1 MTKTIPDL
9 LSDLTPAQREAV
21 THFEGPLLILAGPG
35 SGKTR
40 VITRRVAWLL
50 QQGVRPGNIL
60 AITFT
65 NKAASE
71 MRQRVEA
78 LAPASGV
85 WISTFHSFGARLL
98 RQYADRLQI
107 DRHFTIYDQDDR
119 ARIAKMALE
128 DAGLPHVRITPDS
141 IAAAISK
148 AKNQLLGP
156 DGYAKQARDF
166 YEKTVA
172 AIYPLYEKRLREAN
186 AFDFDDLLY
195 WPALAL
201 KHDPELGAELDARFR
216 FVLIDE
222 YQDTNH
228 AQYALARALSIDYP
242 NLCVVGDPDQ
252 SIYKFRGSD
261 IRNILDFE
269 RDFPDARVLRLS
281 TNYRST
287 KAILHA
293 AGCLIAHN
301 RQRKPMELFTDN
313 PQGRAVTVLTFDTGV
328 DEAEGIA
335 RRIRKEVEAGQRRYR
350 DFAVFLRINALSRGL
365 ETAFIKERVPHQI
378 VRGLAFFERKENRDI
393 LAYLRLMVNP
403 RDDLSFLRI
412 VNEPPR
418 GIGKVSLDHL
428 RDYAGPR
435 ELSLLSAAG
444 EAGKI
449 KALKGKAAAALQ
461 DFHRLIHDLRQ
472 LLEAPPDEVIRQV
485 LDRSGYRDMLRH
497 SDDDADQERLANIEE
512 LITAAKQFA
521 ASPLPSSERGGEEE
535 GHTIGAF
542 LESITLASD
551 VDSWDERQDCV
562 SIMTLHAAKG
572 LEFPIVYM
580 VAVEQGLLPHER
592 SIARPDEL
600 EEERRLAFVGMTR
613 AKEELYLCHARSR
626 EFRGQTVYPVESMF
640 FRELP
645 TEAIEQI
652 DGGGRSISAFEEW
665 RKGGGAAAEQGW
677 YDAGVRPKPASLPP
691 RLAANHPDQGFVK
704 GMLVRHG
711 TYGMGRIV
719 EVSGQG
725 AHRRVKI
732 RFSTAGERT
741 FLADKA
747 NLEIVGTK

>member
-1 MTKTIPDL
+1 MTHNAEQDL

-40 VITRRVAWLL
+40 VITRRVVWLL

-65 NKAASE
+65 NKAAGE

-78 LAPASGV
+78 LVPGSRV
-85 WISTFHSFGARLL
+85 WISTFHSFGAKLL
-98 RQYADRLQI
+98 RLYGERLALDRN
-107 DRHFTIYDQDDR
+107 FTIYDQNDR

-128 DAGLPHVRITPDS
+128 DAGLANGRISPDS
-141 IAAAISK
+141 ISAAISK

-156 DGYAKQARDF
+156 ERYAERARDF
-166 YEKTVA
+166 YEKNVA
-172 AIYPLYEKRLREAN
+172 GIYPMYEKRLREAN
-186 AFDFDDLLY
+186 ALDFDDLLY

-201 KHDPELGAELDARFR
+201 KHDQELRAELDARFR

-228 AQYALARALSIDYP
+228 AQYAIARGLSIDNP

-252 SIYKFRGSD
+252 SIYRFRGSD

-269 RDFPDARVLRLS
+269 RDFPNARILRLN

-287 KAILHA
+287 KTILQA
-293 AGCLIAHN
+293 AGHLIAHN
-301 RQRKPMELFTDN
+301 RQRKPMDLFTDN
-313 PQGRAVTVLTFDTGV
+313 PQGQPVTVLTFDTGL
-328 DEAEGIA
+328 DEADGIA
-335 RRIRKEVEAGQRRYR
+335 RRIREAVESGKRAYR
-350 DFAVFLRINALSRGL
+350 DFAVFLRVNALSRGL
-365 ETAFIKERVPHQI
+365 ETAFVQQRVPHQI

-412 VNEPPR
+412 VNEPTR

-428 RDYAGPR
+428 REYAEPR
-435 ELSLLSAAG
+435 EMSLLSAAG
-444 EAGKI
+444 EASKI
-449 KALKGKAAAALQ
+449 KAIKGKAVSALQ
-461 DFHRLIHDLRQ
+461 DFHRLISELRQ
-472 LLEAPPDEVIRQV
+472 VLEAPPDEVIRQV
-485 LDRSGYRDMLRH
+485 IDRSGYRDMLRR
-497 SDDDADQERLANIEE
+497 SDDEADQERLANIEE

-521 ASPLPSSERGGEEE
+521 AEDGSR
-535 GHTIGAF
+535 TIGDF
-542 LESITLASD
+542 LENITLASD
-551 VDSWDERQDCV
+551 VDSWDEQQDCV

-572 LEFPIVYM
+572 LEFSVVYIT
-580 VAVEQGLLPHER
+580 AVEQGLLPHER
-592 SIARPDEL
+592 SIAHNEEL

-645 TEAIEQI
+645 TEAIEHI
-652 DGGGRSISAFEEW
+652 DSTGGYGAPAAFEQW
-665 RKGGGAAAEQGW
+665 RGGGAAAEQGW
-677 YDAGVRPKPASLPP
+677 HDAGVRPRPASTAP
-691 RLAANHPDQGFVK
+691 RTPANGDEKGFVE
-704 GMLVRHG
+704 GMLVRHAS
-711 TYGMGRIV
+711 YGMGRIV

-725 AHRRVKI
+725 SLRRVKI

-741 FLADKA
+741 FIADKVT
-747 NLEIVGTK
+747 LEIVRRN

>member
-1 MTKTIPDL
+1 MTHHAEQDL

-21 THFEGPLLILAGPG
+21 THFEGPLLILAGAG

-50 QQGVRPGNIL
+50 QQGVRPNNIL

-65 NKAASE
+65 NKAAGE

-78 LAPASGV
+78 LVPGSRV
-85 WISTFHSFGARLL
+85 WISTFHSLGARLL

-107 DRHFTIYDQDDR
+107 DRHFTIYDQNDR

-128 DAGLPHVRITPDS
+128 DAGLDNARFTPDT
-141 IAAAISK
+141 IAGAISK
-148 AKNQLLGP
+148 AKNQLLSP
-156 DGYAKQARDF
+156 ERYAAQAGDF
-166 YEKTVA
+166 YAQTVA
-172 AIYPLYEKRLREAN
+172 QVYPIYEKRLREAN
-186 AFDFDDLLY
+186 AMDFDDLLY
-195 WPALAL
+195 WPALVL
-201 KHDPELGAELDARFR
+201 KNDQELRAELDESFR
-216 FVLIDE
+216 YVLIDE
-222 YQDTNH
+222 YQDTNM
-228 AQYALARALSIDYP
+228 AQYAIARALSVDHP

-269 RDFPDARVLRLS
+269 RDFPDARVLRLN

-293 AGCLIAHN
+293 AGHLIAHN
-301 RQRKPMELFTDN
+301 RQRKPMALVTDN
-313 PQGRAVTVLTFDTGV
+313 PQGQPVTVLTFDTGV

-335 RRIRKEVEAGQRRYR
+335 RRIREAVEAGKRSYR

-497 SDDDADQERLANIEE
+497 SDDDADQDRLANIEE

-521 ASPLPSSERGGEEE
+521 AEDSQR
-535 GHTIGAF
+535 TISDF
-542 LESITLASD
+542 LENITLASD
-551 VDSWDERQDCV
+551 LDGWDDQQDCV

-572 LEFPIVYM
+572 LEFPVVYM
-580 VAVEQGLLPHER
+580 TAVEQGLLPHER
-592 SIARPDEL
+592 SIAHNEEL

-613 AKEELYLCHARSR
+613 AKEELYLSHARSR
-626 EFRGQTVYPVESMF
+626 DFRGQTVYPVESMF

-645 TEAIEQI
+645 EETIQHI
-652 DGGGRSISAFEEW
+652 DFAGGSNTPAAFDEWRGGGE
-665 RKGGGAAAEQGW
+665 AAEQGW
-677 YDAGVRPKPASLPP
+677 HDAGVQASPP
-691 RLAANHPDQGFVK
+691 RSSTNGEEKGFVQ
-704 GMLVRHG
+704 GMLVRHAS
-711 TYGMGRIV
+711 YGMGRIV
-719 EVSGQG
+719 EVSGHG
-725 AHRRVKI
+725 VHRRVKI

-741 FLADKA
+741 FIADKVT
-747 NLEIVGTK
+747 LEIVRRA